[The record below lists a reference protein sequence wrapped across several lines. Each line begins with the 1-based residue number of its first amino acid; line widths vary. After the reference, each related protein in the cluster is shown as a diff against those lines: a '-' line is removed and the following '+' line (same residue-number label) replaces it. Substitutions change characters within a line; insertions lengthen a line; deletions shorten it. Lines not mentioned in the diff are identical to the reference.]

1 MPNLTPEKEAEILAA
16 IKAKIESVPGAINVV
31 ADEPLLDSK
40 QDVLKTI
47 CFKNIDNKTE
57 VRYLK
62 IDFSGF
68 TDSAEE
74 GCEDEPVV
82 FISYKLHLF
91 HQFVEKRT
99 DASSSAKDIKTLVLN
114 LRNKFLET
122 DDNAR
127 SLATDCESTPLVQ
140 NKFIIL
146 GNDELTGY
154 YGHFTDL
161 TLKVEIL

>member
-16 IKAKIESVPGAINVV
+16 LKAKVASVTGAINVV
-31 ADEPLLDSK
+31 AGEPLLDSK
-40 QDVLKTI
+40 SDVLKTI
-47 CFKNIDNKTE
+47 CHKNLDNKTE

-62 IDFSGF
+62 IDFLGF
-68 TDSAEE
+68 TDSAED
-74 GCEDEPVV
+74 GCEDMPVV
-82 FISYKLHLF
+82 FVSYNLHLF
-91 HQFVEKRT
+91 HQFVEKRS
-99 DASSSAKDIKTLVLN
+99 DASSSAKDIKTLVMN

-122 DDNAR
+122 AENAR
-127 SLATDCESTPLVQ
+127 SLAADCEHAPLVQ